1 MNWKR
6 WIVAFIV
13 AAILVQVYDFVVFG
27 KLTVNVERQS
37 GLAFRPDIS
46 QWKVIFTSVVATLLF
61 MLTYALFAKSRGYS
75 LGTGLLFGI
84 LIGFIAG
91 WIGNVYNKLL
101 LANFTPALYLA
112 WAAGS
117 WGSYVLMGI
126 VAGLLYKE

>member
-1 MNWKR
+1 MNWKK

-27 KLTVNVERQS
+27 KLTVDVEHRS

-61 MLTYALFAKSRGYS
+61 TLTYALFAKSRGFG

-84 LIGFIAG
+84 LVGFIAG
-91 WIGNVYNKLL
+91 WIGNVYNRLL
-101 LANFTPALYLA
+101 LANFTPSLYLA

-126 VAGLLYKE
+126 VSGLMYKE

>member
-1 MNWKR
+1 MNWKK

-13 AAILVQVYDFVVFG
+13 AAILVQVYNYIVFE
-27 KLTVNVERQS
+27 KLTEGIAARS

-46 QWKVIFTSVVATLLF
+46 QWKLTFTSVVATLLF

-84 LIGFIAG
+84 LIGFIP

-101 LANFTPALYLA
+101 LANFTGPLYLA

-117 WGSYVLMGI
+117 WGSYVLTGI

>member
-1 MNWKR
+1 MNWKKF
-6 WIVAFIV
+6 IVAFIV
-13 AAILVQVYDFVVFG
+13 AAILVQVYNYIVFD
-27 KLTVNVERQS
+27 KLTEGIAARS

-46 QWKVIFTSVVATLLF
+46 QWKLTFTSVVATLLF

-75 LGTGLLFGI
+75 LATGLLFGI
-84 LIGFIAG
+84 LIGFIP

-101 LANFTPALYLA
+101 LANFTGPLYLA

-117 WGSYVLMGI
+117 WGSYVLTGI

>member
-1 MNWKR
+1 MNWKKF
-6 WIVAFIV
+6 IVAFIV
-13 AAILVQVYDFVVFG
+13 AAILVQVYNYIVFE
-27 KLTVNVERQS
+27 KLTEGIAARS

-46 QWKVIFTSVVATLLF
+46 QWKLTFTSVVATLLF

-84 LIGFIAG
+84 LIGFIP

-101 LANFTPALYLA
+101 LANFTGPLYLA

-117 WGSYVLMGI
+117 WGSYVLTGI
-126 VAGLLYKE
+126 VAGVLYKE

>member
-1 MNWKR
+1 MNWKK

-27 KLTVNVERQS
+27 KLTVDVERRS

-61 MLTYALFAKSRGYS
+61 MLTYALFGKSRGYR
-75 LGTGLLFGI
+75 LGTGLLFGV
-84 LIGFIAG
+84 LMGFIP
-91 WIGNVYNKLL
+91 WIGNVYNRLL
-101 LANFTPALYLA
+101 LANFTPSLYLA

-117 WGSYVLMGI
+117 WGSYVLTGI
-126 VAGLLYKE
+126 VSGLMYKE